1 MSGDSMSR
9 FVLGATK
16 IVGIS
21 LLFSSCG
28 ILYPNRM
35 MDTKKSFEGSSFLQN
50 GYTEFVIAPGDQLE
64 VLIFPNGGYNLIE
77 SQITREDIGFQQQ
90 TNVNSLE
97 YTVNADG
104 TANLPRIGLIELG
117 GLTESQAEQ
126 KLTSVYSEIYA
137 DAFVNVQINGKF
149 VTVFRGSSNAKQIP
163 LTRADITVL
172 EAIGASGGIP
182 ESGRSSHI
190 KVVRTVNDSVQIQ
203 QIDLSDTEQLALGD
217 AFVLPND
224 IIYIEPSLNSNV
236 FQEIGP
242 IISTVS
248 GIAVIYAF
256 FVNLNK

>member
-1 MSGDSMSR
+1 MSGVSISQ
-9 FVLGATK
+9 FVRACTK
-16 IVGIS
+16 LVGIS

-35 MDTKKSFEGSSFLQN
+35 MDTKKSFEDSNFLQN
-50 GYTEFVIAPGDQLE
+50 VYTEFVIIPGDQLE
-64 VLIFPNGGYNLIE
+64 VLVFPNGGYNLIE
-77 SQITREDIGFQQQ
+77 SQITREDVGFQQQ
-90 TNVNSLE
+90 TNINSLL

-104 TANLPRIGLIELG
+104 TVNLPRIGLTQLG
-117 GLTESQAEQ
+117 GLTESQAEK
-126 KLTSVYSEIYA
+126 KLTEVYAEIYA

-149 VTVFRGSSNAKQIP
+149 VTVFRGSSDAKQIP

-182 ESGRSSHI
+182 ESGRASHI
-190 KVVRTVNDSVQIQ
+190 KVVRTISDSVHIQ
-203 QIDLSDTEQLALGD
+203 QIDLSDTKELALGD
-217 AFVLPND
+217 AYVLPND
-224 IIYIEPSLNSNV
+224 VIYIEPSLNSNV